1 MSSLSVFSQIRQS
14 LKVIRLGVCALLP
27 AVLPTVLPKTAL
39 AGDFMDTRI
48 TFGVSDDNLLQGPQ
62 TTNPASPSLPNF
74 LPSGN
79 NVQFFDNYD
88 TRFTGFETMS
98 HLAVYKRMPSFFKN
112 MDTEASL
119 VLRALVL
126 GDASVLWGDAGS
138 YLRLAIPL
146 GPNKDRSNI
155 SIVAFPVSGDRFRL
169 GYSFAISWGG
179 NQIFPGQGLVPGLK
193 LTITQPN
200 WYAFVGAKSGVR
212 QQNQT
217 DGSREMDTV
226 WGLLTGAG
234 VDFHPS
240 VTLEANGGLFRRGT
254 IDKREVQTEGWMG
267 YGGSVQLSYHV
278 GLPIGSSIDFQLYR
292 NDPDMAQ
299 KFFLPEIYDDS
310 FSVVVKSE
318 FSLLGQNL
326 QHPEKPRATKNQ
338 WATTGDV
345 NFAMKYKKW
354 RVHADLV
361 YRSLAF
367 ILYNVPSNPAYQD
380 FPKGTKAE
388 PEFFGAIGVDYFID
402 WAHLTPGLK
411 LGIQRPAYYR
421 GSANTG
427 NNPAPTIQGT
437 QTFVFRDSVNV
448 DILDANTDVQPIFA
462 ATASAKWDFSE
473 IMSAAGQFL
482 VRYDTNR
489 TTIAQDPNGIVST
502 QSAGRRFLPPVSL
515 GFNLILQAR
524 F

>member
-1 MSSLSVFSQIRQS
+1 MNMRWLNSARFVAVLA
-14 LKVIRLGVCALLP
+14 LGVAP
-27 AVLPTVLPKTAL
+27 AAAW

-62 TTNPASPSLPNF
+62 TTNPASPSIPNF

-88 TRFTGFETMS
+88 TRFTGFETLS

-146 GPNKDRSNI
+146 GDNKERSNI
-155 SIVAFPVSGDRFRL
+155 SIVAFPVSADRFRL

-179 NQIFPGQGLVPGLK
+179 NPIFPGQGLVPGFK
-193 LTITQPN
+193 VTITQPM
-200 WYAFVGAKSGVR
+200 WYAYVGAKSGVR
-212 QQNQT
+212 QQNQS
-217 DGSREMDTV
+217 DGSRETDTV
-226 WGLLTGAG
+226 WGLLGGAG
-234 VDFHPS
+234 VDFTPTL
-240 VTLEANGGLFRRGT
+240 TLEANGGLFRRGT
-254 IDKREVQTEGWMG
+254 IDKREVQTEPWMG
-267 YGGSVQLSYHV
+267 YGASTQLSYHL

-299 KFFLPEIYDDS
+299 RFFLPEIYDDQL
-310 FSVVVKSE
+310 SVVVKTE

-326 QHPEKPRATKNQ
+326 QHPEKPTATRNQ
-338 WATTGDV
+338 WATTGDL
-345 NFAMKYKKW
+345 NFAVKYKKW
-354 RVHADLV
+354 RFHADLV

-367 ILYNVPSNPAYQD
+367 ILYNVPSNPAYVD
-380 FPKGTKAE
+380 FPKGTNTQ
-388 PEFFGAIGVDYFID
+388 PEFFGAVGIDYFID
-402 WAHLTPGLK
+402 SLHLTPGVK
-411 LGIQRPAYYR
+411 LGIQRPAFYR
-421 GSANTG
+421 GAANAG
-427 NNPAPTIQGT
+427 NNPSSSLLGT

-448 DILDANTDVQPIFA
+448 DILDANVDVQPIFA
-462 ATASAKWDFSE
+462 MTASAKWDFSE
-473 IMSAAGQFL
+473 IMSCAGQVL
-482 VRYDTNR
+482 IRHDTNR
-489 TTIAQDPNGIVST
+489 TTIAQDPNGIVAT
-502 QSAGRRFLPPVSL
+502 QSAGRKFLPPLSI